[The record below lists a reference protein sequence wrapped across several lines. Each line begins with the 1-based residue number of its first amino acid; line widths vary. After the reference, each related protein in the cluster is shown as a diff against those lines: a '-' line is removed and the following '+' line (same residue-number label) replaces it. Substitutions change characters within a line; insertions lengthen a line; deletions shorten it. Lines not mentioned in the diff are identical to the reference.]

1 MESLNDNSNDILEI
15 ILFNIFLKILLK
27 LLLIIVCLIIQFL
40 KNIFYI
46 YVIKSE
52 NISDNIHIII
62 FFCSINFKKK
72 YSYLSI
78 NRYDEQ

>member
-1 MESLNDNSNDILEI
+1 MESLYDNSNDILEI

-52 NISDNIHIII
+52 NISDI
-62 FFCSINFKKK
+62 
-72 YSYLSI
+72 
-78 NRYDEQ
+78 